1 MIVFLIAICV
11 QNCFAQKSIN
21 SFISEALNIYIDTLS
36 ITTARKQLKQ
46 ALRDSDKFKLPSNF
60 NSTPTGEEFRQVAN
74 GFFQAEGH
82 VSCRIKG
89 KYFAPVCVIN
99 QNLTPKSLEFFIT
112 LWNVLGRTSSLTLVQ
127 NKSGKIVIR
136 LSSENWDT
144 ILNVYAKYF
153 SLIYGEKFIAFQK
166 LSTIR
171 KLTSNPLNLNP
182 SSLAQAIQIVYSL
195 SENGNNRKLSLSEQL
210 ALFGISQSKTD
221 TPIYTDNFNKIT
233 ILFIIGFILGD
244 GTLFLRL
251 RNSETGSIWLI
262 PTLVLPQLKNKYK
275 YTATRDHFFTILT
288 NFFKS
293 LPLSPLA
300 GLRQVLI
307 KFILYRYAIF

>member
-153 SLIYGEKFIAFQK
+153 SLIYG
-166 LSTIR
+166 
-171 KLTSNPLNLNP
+171 
-182 SSLAQAIQIVYSL
+182 
-195 SENGNNRKLSLSEQL
+195 
-210 ALFGISQSKTD
+210 
-221 TPIYTDNFNKIT
+221 
-233 ILFIIGFILGD
+233 
-244 GTLFLRL
+244 
-251 RNSETGSIWLI
+251 
-262 PTLVLPQLKNKYK
+262 
-275 YTATRDHFFTILT
+275 
-288 NFFKS
+288 
-293 LPLSPLA
+293 
-300 GLRQVLI
+300 
-307 KFILYRYAIF
+307 